1 MWRRCTGWTTAVPR
15 AGELIERLGLAE
27 WEDSLPSEFS
37 HGMRQKASIAIALV
51 RPFGVL
57 LADEPFDG
65 LDPPSR
71 DVLFELLAE
80 ARQAGAAVVVS
91 THRPDVIAAASR
103 CVGIR
108 DGRLAYDGPPEP
120 EALAEFFEA

>member
-1 MWRRCTGWTTAVPR
+1 MSR
-15 AGELIERLGLAE
+15 
-27 WEDSLPSEFS
+27 
-37 HGMRQKASIAIALV
+37 
-51 RPFGVL
+51 
-57 LADEPFDG
+57 FDG

-80 ARQAGAAVVVS
+80 ARAAGAAVIVS

-108 DGRLAYDGPPEP
+108 DGQLAYDGAPDA
-120 EALAEFFEA
+120 EALAEFFDGLAVVTHHVVPTRRAELRAACGQGSRVIS

>member
-1 MWRRCTGWTTAVPR
+1 
-15 AGELIERLGLAE
+15 
-27 WEDSLPSEFS
+27 
-37 HGMRQKASIAIALV
+37 MRQKASIAIALV
-51 RPFGVL
+51 RPFAVL

-80 ARQAGAAVVVS
+80 AREAGAAVVVS

-103 CVGIR
+103 CVGVR